1 MFSVWEPSS
10 GCGICV
16 PDAWCAVTRHCWP
29 HLSWLHSS
37 NAGWQESEEPESKEA
52 FDMKI
57 VKILNMLES
66 HLKSL
71 IWHLTYK
78 FDIWYLTH
86 NTFNEYLLFGLK
98 HLQLMSVFHDRLY
111 AADIPLLSFQYVIQN
126 NIWVVLRFFIIFL
139 STKCWVVANI
149 VGLNQFFCF
158 SSFTLSFFWS
168 CANCIFN
175 RRHYRHRVVPVL
187 VLKALVEWG

>member
-16 PDAWCAVTRHCWP
+16 PDAWSAVTWHRWP

-52 FDMKI
+52 VDAKI

-71 IWHLTYK
+71 IWHLTYARNM
-78 FDIWYLTH
+78 WYLTH
-86 NTFNEYLLFGLK
+86 NTFNEYLLLGLVL
-98 HLQLMSVFHDRLY
+98 HLYLISVFHDWLY
-111 AADIPLLSFQYVIQN
+111 TGDIPIPSFQYVMQN
-126 NIWVVLRFFIIFL
+126 NKWGILRFFITFL
-139 STKCWVVANI
+139 SARCWVVDNML
-149 VGLNQFFCF
+149 GLNQFYCF
-158 SSFTLSFFWS
+158 SFFTLSL
-168 CANCIFN
+168 C
-175 RRHYRHRVVPVL
+175 
-187 VLKALVEWG
+187 LKLCKPNV